1 MKFFIQFILIA
12 LFTFVAQYFFPWWA
26 VFIVAAFVGVIITNT
41 GWQAFLAGFLGIG
54 LLWFIQVS
62 LIDATNQGLLS
73 RQISELFQLPS
84 SLTLR
89 LITALIGGLC
99 GGFGALTGKLLT
111 DLFKKERRRSSVYW

>member
-26 VFIVAAFVGVIITNT
+26 VFIVAAFVGIIITNT
-41 GWQAFLAGFLGIG
+41 GWQVFLAGFLGIG

-73 RQISELFQLPS
+73 SQISELFQLPS

-111 DLFKKERRRSSVYW
+111 DLFRPEKKRTSVYW